1 MVATSLEGAMCRTNT
16 RDGFSTIELVTGVAV
31 MGIIAAIALPNWRSL
46 FPSYALNNST
56 RQVQSELH
64 HLKLRAAA
72 ENVGFQ
78 LAYLQGAS
86 GYTIQRDSNALVTKP
101 LADGTTITK
110 AGTISFSPRGTAG
123 ANRVRLSNTDGKC
136 RQIVVSATGRVRVCT
151 PSSCSLD
158 C

>member
-1 MVATSLEGAMCRTNT
+1 MWGARTK
-16 RDGFSTIELVTGVAV
+16 DGFSTIELLTCVAV
-31 MGIIAAIALPNWRSL
+31 MGIVTAIALPNWRGW
-46 FPSYALNNST
+46 FSYYSLNNST

-64 HLKLRAAA
+64 EIKMRAAA

-86 GYTIQRDSNALVTKP
+86 AYTIQRDGKSLANIP
-101 LADGTTITK
+101 LAEGTTITK
-110 AGTISFSPRGTAG
+110 EGTISFSPRGTAG
-123 ANRVRLSNTDGKC
+123 ANRVRLSSADGKC

-151 PSSCSLD
+151 PDSCVVD